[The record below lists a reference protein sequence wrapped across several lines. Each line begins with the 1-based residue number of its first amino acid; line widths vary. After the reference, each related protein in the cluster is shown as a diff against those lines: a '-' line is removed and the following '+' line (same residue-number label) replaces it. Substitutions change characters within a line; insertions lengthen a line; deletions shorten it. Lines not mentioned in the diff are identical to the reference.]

1 MCEEK
6 NDHSR
11 TIKRNHLNQGNTKL
25 LSDIIV
31 KELLEVFNGRN
42 IDNLSKQSVLL
53 YVILMNHLTLR
64 VQRKNVSKVITH

>member
-1 MCEEK
+1 MKLCEEK

-11 TIKRNHLNQGNTKL
+11 TIKRNHLNEGKLHLNQKDTKL
-25 LSDIIV
+25 FSDIIV

-53 YVILMNHLTLR
+53 YVILMNQLF
-64 VQRKNVSKVITH
+64 